1 MKFETIVGRHTKN
14 GETFSWI
21 LPANKRKKFF
31 AAKKAAMN
39 SEESVLALVEALDGF
54 STVEVIDHAM
64 VLAGDHIPHKKAV
77 FFYAGDPAEQIPG
90 FVEEAAA
97 QESEREKAG
106 RMLCFDYLQSLGE
119 RTDALVE
126 ELREWDWTRAFD
138 ILFQKENTR
147 PVDRD
152 VEFLEFDTLP
162 FADSGAVREDDQREV
177 VCGLPGIPIL
187 VRTSLVGK
195 VGKTFFENLSRAVF
209 AQQKLERVISKF
221 MRDYPLLDAAWNSWS
236 IGVRDRKFRIV
247 ATKYSNNEP
256 LEEMDGSFI
265 SSFFSEK
272 EKENIKEFI
281 GYADH
286 FARSRFLWVD
296 FINALTPE
304 QKEWH
309 DHKMDEYENR
319 ECWPPRPR
327 NIKWEENNEI

>member
-39 SEESVLALVEALDGF
+39 SGESVLALVENLDGF
-54 STVEVIDHAM
+54 SIVEVVDHAM
-64 VLAGDHIPHKKAV
+64 VLSGDHIPYKKAV
-77 FFYAGDPAEQIPG
+77 FFYAGAPAEQIPG
-90 FVEEAAA
+90 FVERAAA
-97 QESEREKAG
+97 QEDEQEKAE
-106 RMLCFDYLQSLGE
+106 RRLCFDYLQSLGR
-119 RTDALVE
+119 RTDALEE
-126 ELREWDWTRAFD
+126 ELEEWDWTRAFD

-152 VEFLEFDTLP
+152 VDFLEFDTLP
-162 FADSGAVREDDQREV
+162 FADSGADDQREV

-187 VRTSLVGK
+187 VRTSLAEK
-195 VGKTFFENLSRAVF
+195 VGKNFFKNLSRAVF
-209 AQQKLERVISKF
+209 AQQKLERAISKF
-221 MRDYPLLDAAWNSWS
+221 MRDYPILDRAWKSWS

-247 ATKYSNNEP
+247 ATKFSSNEP
-256 LEEMDGSFI
+256 LEEMDGCLV

-281 GYADH
+281 SYANY
-286 FARSRFLWVD
+286 FARSRFLWID
-296 FINALTPE
+296 FVNALTPE

-309 DHKMDEYENR
+309 DGKMAEYERR

-327 NIKWEENNEI
+327 NIKWEEKQ

>member
-1 MKFETIVGRHTKN
+1 MKKEIIIGRHAKN

-21 LPANKRKKFF
+21 LPAAKKEKFF
-31 AAKKAAMN
+31 AAKKAAMR
-39 SEESVLALVEALDGF
+39 SEESVLALVENLDGF

-64 VLAGDHIPHKKAV
+64 VLAGDHIPYKKAV

-90 FVEEAAA
+90 FIERAAVQEGEQEKVE
-97 QESEREKAG
+97 R
-106 RMLCFDYLQSLGE
+106 RLCFDYLQSLGR
-119 RTDALVE
+119 RTDALEE
-126 ELREWDWTRAFD
+126 ELEEWDWTRAFD

-152 VEFLEFDTLP
+152 VDFLEFDTLP
-162 FADSGAVREDDQREV
+162 FADSGADDQREV

-187 VRTSLVGK
+187 VRTSLAEK

-209 AQQKLERVISKF
+209 AQQKLERAISKF
-221 MRDYPLLDAAWNSWS
+221 MTGHPLLDRAWRSWS

-256 LEEMDGSFI
+256 LEEMDGGFI
-265 SSFFSEK
+265 SSFFSFSEK
-272 EKENIKEFI
+272 KEIKEFI
-281 GYADH
+281 SYANY

-309 DHKMDEYENR
+309 DGKMAECEGR

-327 NIKWEENNEI
+327 NIKSGKSNEI